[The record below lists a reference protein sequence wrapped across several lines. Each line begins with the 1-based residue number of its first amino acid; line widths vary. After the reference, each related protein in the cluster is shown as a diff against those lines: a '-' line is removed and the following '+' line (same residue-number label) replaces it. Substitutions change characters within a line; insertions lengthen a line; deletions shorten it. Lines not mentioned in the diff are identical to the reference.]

1 MAGFQNFGRMTLI
14 RLIMISRRFPTLGGY
29 VRHFAVLWLLSICG
43 WAANSKLV
51 AAPVADV
58 GPPRF
63 KVMAYKVEGSTLLST
78 NDLVPLFASYTGA
91 SIGVADLVKAA
102 SELRFEFYRRGYP
115 LLSVAIAPER
125 ITNGIVTLN
134 VFQTAVP
141 QVVVD
146 GECYLRFTNSPS
158 SEPPNQAEI
167 AQARVDLTQQ
177 MSELDA
183 AEKMAELKAKD
194 TRIHVVS
201 TNAGPRF
208 AVDKYLVAGNSVL
221 SPRMMAA
228 VLTNIDG
235 AFGTNVGF
243 EGIRTVKDELQR
255 AYRERGYVTVAV
267 AVPQQKLTNA
277 TVKLQVTEGRLV
289 AIKVTGNRYCSSNN
303 VMRALP
309 SLHTNML
316 LNGPVFL
323 AELNRANANQDR
335 QIYPVIG
342 PGPDSGSSALTLKVK
357 DQLPVHGKV
366 EFNNESSP
374 GSPDLRVN
382 FSAVANNLW
391 QLDHSLGFQY
401 GFSPELSKPGQWDI
415 YDTPAV
421 ANYSAFYRLPLGNPE
436 PIADLIVNNPDNFG
450 YNEATHKFELPP
462 PSGRPDLTFFASR
475 STIDNGVA
483 TLSSTNLYS
492 VGGNSLVE
500 SVDHEDITI
509 NQDVGTRLSLPLQ
522 MAADV
527 QSTFSGGLDFKTY
540 RLGSGQTNLFTLTSA
555 EIDYNTTPITTNF
568 VVSKLRSP
576 VPYTVNQMHYLP
588 LAARYDVNWRD
599 GLGTATIGLGL
610 SANVWYDSSV
620 SKTADNTN
628 HVPVTV
634 NTYGKSALQ
643 LITGSK
649 QSSGNWFVLT
659 PTFSHNFSFHT
670 NWPASIR
677 ADGQWSS
684 EPLISNEQYSIGGVK
699 TVRGYHEGE
708 ASGDLGWHAS
718 LEQQTPSYI
727 VGMAYGKTPLTIRG
741 LAYMDYGAA
750 YLLDPQGRP
759 DNVSLWGTGFG
770 LSAAVGSHW
779 QSRFLV
785 SFPLIGTRI
794 TPRDEPFFNF
804 ELTAQF

>member
-1 MAGFQNFGRMTLI
+1 M
-14 RLIMISRRFPTLGGY
+14 
-29 VRHFAVLWLLSICG
+29 
-43 WAANSKLV
+43 
-51 AAPVADV
+51 
-58 GPPRF
+58 
-63 KVMAYKVEGSTLLST
+63 
-78 NDLVPLFASYTGA
+78 
-91 SIGVADLVKAA
+91 
-102 SELRFEFYRRGYP
+102 
-115 LLSVAIAPER
+115 SVAIAQDR

-134 VFQTAVP
+134 VFQTAIP

-146 GECYLRFTNSPS
+146 GECCLHITN
-158 SEPPNQAEI
+158 PPAAPANPAEM
-167 AQARVDLTQQ
+167 AAARATLFQR
-177 MSELDA
+177 M
-183 AEKMAELKAKD
+183 AEVKAEEQMAELKARD

-208 AVDKYLVAGNSVL
+208 AVDKYLIAGNSVL
-221 SPRMMAA
+221 SPQMMAA

-235 AFGTNVGF
+235 VFGTNVGF
-243 EGIRTVKDELQR
+243 EGIATAKDELQR

-309 SLHTNML
+309 GLHTNML

-342 PGPDSGSSALTLKVK
+342 PGPDPGSSALTLKVK
-357 DQLPVHGKV
+357 DQLPIHGKV

-382 FSAVANNLW
+382 VSAVANNLW

-401 GFSPELSKPGQWDI
+401 GFSPELLKPGQWDI

-436 PIADLIVNNPDNFG
+436 PIADLIGNNPGNFG

-483 TLSSTNLYS
+483 TLSTTNLYN
-492 VGGNSLVE
+492 VNGNSLVE
-500 SVDHEDITI
+500 SVDHEDTTI
-509 NQDVGTRLSLPLQ
+509 NQDVGARLSLPLQ
-522 MAADV
+522 MSADF
-527 QSTFSGGLDFKTY
+527 QATLSGGFDFKNY

-576 VPYTVNQMHYLP
+576 VPYTINQMQYLP
-588 LAARYDVNWRD
+588 MAARYDVNWRD
-599 GLGTATIGLGL
+599 GLGTATLGLGL

-620 SKTADNTN
+620 SKTSNNTN
-628 HVPVTV
+628 GVPVTV

-659 PTFSHNFSFHT
+659 PSFSHDFAFHT
-670 NWPASIR
+670 NWLASVR
-677 ADGQWSS
+677 ADGQWAS

-708 ASGDLGWHAS
+708 TSGDTGWHVS
-718 LEQQTPSYI
+718 LEQQTPPHI

-741 LAYMDYGAA
+741 LAYMDFGAA

-759 DNVSLWGTGFG
+759 DNVNLWGTGFG
-770 LSAAVGSHW
+770 LTAAVGSHW

-785 SFPLIGTRI
+785 SFPLIGTRT